1 MDGSATL
8 TTVASS
14 VMTKNP
20 STLAARAAAAAERR
34 PASGVDVATRG
45 TSEVLTVSMQAGDRR
60 ARQVAVVRVPAG
72 PPSAGRPDLGWISVD
87 NRREVRD
94 FLVSRRAKISPD
106 GAGLAVFGGNRRVPG
121 LRREEVALLAGVS
134 VDYYTRL
141 EKGNLAGVS
150 EAVLDAVARAL
161 QLDDV
166 ERAHLFDLAR
176 TANTSPARVRRRA
189 PSPPEVRPGVH
200 QLLEAMNGVA
210 AFLRN
215 GRLDVLA
222 ANHLGYA
229 LYSPVFSKG
238 GRPVNL
244 ARYVFLDPRARD
256 FYADWNGIA
265 AAAVGSLRSEA
276 GRDPYHPALSSLIGD
291 LSLHSE
297 EFRVRWAAHDVS
309 QYRSGAQPFR
319 HPVVGELTL
328 DYDALDL
335 PAAPGQVI
343 VAYTARP
350 GSPSHDA
357 LTLLA
362 GWAASGADRDT
373 AATTEGEP
381 AGP

>member
-1 MDGSATL
+1 MRRTSSYASRSTRTSSSWRAQGR
-8 TTVASS
+8 SS
-14 VMTKNP
+14 VLM
-20 STLAARAAAAAERR
+20 ARRSS
-34 PASGVDVATRG
+34 PT
-45 TSEVLTVSMQAGDRR
+45 
-60 ARQVAVVRVPAG
+60 AV
-72 PPSAGRPDLGWISVD
+72 RPDLDWITVN

-94 FLVSRRAKISPD
+94 FLVSRRAKITPD
-106 GAGLAVFGGNRRVPG
+106 RAGLAAYGSNRRVPG
-121 LRREEVALLAGVS
+121 LRREEVAMLAGVS

-150 EAVLDAVARAL
+150 ESVLDAVARAL
-161 QLDDV
+161 QLDDT
-166 ERAHLFDLAR
+166 ERAHLFALAR
-176 TANTSPARVRRRA
+176 TATASPARAAEPAQGRPHVRR
-189 PSPPEVRPGVH
+189 GVQ
-200 QLLEAMNGVA
+200 QLLDGMTGVA
-210 AFLRN
+210 AFLRT
-215 GRLDVLA
+215 GRLDVLT

-229 LYSPVFSKG
+229 LYSPVFRRG
-238 GRPVNL
+238 GPPGNL
-244 ARYVFLDPRARD
+244 APYLFPDPRAKD
-256 FYADWNGIA
+256 FYADWDGIA
-265 AAAVGSLRSEA
+265 AAAVGSLRAEA

-291 LSLHSE
+291 LSLHRE
-297 EFRVRWAAHDVS
+297 EFRERWGAHDVS

-335 PAAPGQVI
+335 PADPGQVI